1 MKYKGF
7 VIVPVIWWQALIRM
21 QATGSTLW
29 VALLLLDKARRT
41 PYPLVKLSNVA
52 AKAVGVS
59 RSSKARAIS
68 QLRKA
73 GLIIVQDRPRR
84 SPIVKVMFL
93 KDWTTTR
100 CSTSGYAGPFYLIL
114 NYRSLLAPIR
124 ISLCLI
130 NCTAVVTVAVVARP
144 CQKQPALSS
153 PRTSRCYRQLAV
165 LLLHLCSRNTTRIG
179 PRT

>member
-7 VIVPVIWWQALIRM
+7 IIVPVIWWQALIQM

-29 VALLLLDKARRT
+29 VALLLLDKARRA

-52 AKAVGVS
+52 VKAVGVS

-93 KDWTTTR
+93 KD
-100 CSTSGYAGPFYLIL
+100 
-114 NYRSLLAPIR
+114 
-124 ISLCLI
+124 
-130 NCTAVVTVAVVARP
+130 
-144 CQKQPALSS
+144 
-153 PRTSRCYRQLAV
+153 
-165 LLLHLCSRNTTRIG
+165 
-179 PRT
+179 

>member
-29 VALLLLDKARRT
+29 VALLLLDKARRA

-68 QLRKA
+68 ELRKA

-93 KDWTTTR
+93 KD
-100 CSTSGYAGPFYLIL
+100 
-114 NYRSLLAPIR
+114 
-124 ISLCLI
+124 
-130 NCTAVVTVAVVARP
+130 
-144 CQKQPALSS
+144 
-153 PRTSRCYRQLAV
+153 
-165 LLLHLCSRNTTRIG
+165 
-179 PRT
+179 